1 MVTIKASTDHEAM
14 KVRLEVSGHAGQAEP
29 GKDIVCS
36 AVSILTYTFAHIIK
50 DTDTPSNIDMNN
62 GDALIEAECQDMR
75 SFVKALNAL
84 RVVTKGY
91 RLLEGQYPEYVNFID
106 EA

>member
-36 AVSILTYTFAHIIK
+36 AVSILTYTLAHNIK
-50 DTDTPSNIDMNN
+50 DIVPTSSIDMNH
-62 GDALIEAECQDMR
+62 GDAIIEAECKDMR
-75 SFVKALNAL
+75 SLVKALNAL
-84 RVVTKGY
+84 RVITKGY
-91 RLLEGQYPEYVNFID
+91 KLLQRQYPEYVNFID